1 MPLFAAGHNDPGYLP
16 DSPHTITRDW
26 QVARDALIEDLRY
39 AADAT
44 QTWADPHDCDDLPCP
59 TYGEDCPDNLAAD
72 LRTAAE
78 ELQALQPSTAWQ
90 ATVGRRAWWLDDL
103 GDQCP
108 ECGYP
113 LAEGGWPQSHRRPGD
128 GRACLLRLDDDDT
141 AMP

>member
-1 MPLFAAGHNDPGYLP
+1 MPLFSAGHNDPGYLP
-16 DSPHTITRDW
+16 DSPPTITRDW
-26 QVARDALIEDLRY
+26 QVS
-39 AADAT
+39 
-44 QTWADPHDCDDLPCP
+44 
-59 TYGEDCPDNLAAD
+59 AD
-72 LRTAAE
+72 LRSAAE

-113 LAEGGWPQSHRRPGD
+113 LAEGGWPQSHHRPGD
-128 GRACLLRLDDDDT
+128 GRACLLRLDDGT